1 MNRKQRRALASG
13 AGPSPEQLAAWLQQA
28 IQAQQRG
35 RLAEAETLY
44 RQMLQRDPRQVDALH
59 FLGVLTAQRGQ
70 HEQAADLIRRAL
82 ELNPQ
87 YADAWNNLGNVLTA
101 LERPEEAAEA
111 YRRTVELA
119 PGHVGAYGNLG
130 VALTQLGRLEEAIA
144 ACRQAIALAP
154 DIAESYFNLGTA
166 LLAQGDHEGTIAAY
180 QETVRRQP
188 NHTRAY
194 KALSLLFYKLDRRED
209 ATELFQSWLEQN
221 PDDTAA
227 RHLLAAS
234 SGCDVPGRAADD
246 YVQTMFDEMADDFD
260 RHLHHLGYRAPELLA
275 ETVATTLGAPAG
287 TLDVLD
293 AGCGTG
299 LCGPLLRPYARQLI
313 GVDLSPG
320 MVDKARARGGYDELV
335 VAELTAFLAER
346 LASYD
351 LIVSADTL
359 VYFGDLA
366 PLFTAAAAAL
376 RPNGWLA
383 FTVEEIP
390 DAETST
396 GFNLALSGRYRHS
409 VAYLRQTLAEAGL
422 TLATLDQVSPRLER
436 DQPVAGLLVVAYKPA
451 LEPTQESRH

>member
-13 AGPSPEQLAAWLQQA
+13 AGPSPEQLAVWLQQA

-35 RLAEAETLY
+35 RLAEAEALY

-194 KALSLLFYKLDRRED
+194 KALSLLFYKLDRRQD

-275 ETVATTLGAPAG
+275 EAVATTLGAPAG

-299 LCGPLLRPYARQLI
+299 LCGPLLRPYARRLI

-409 VAYLRQTLAEAGL
+409 VTYLRQTLAEAGL

>member
-13 AGPSPEQLAAWLQQA
+13 AGPSPEQLAVWLQQA

-35 RLAEAETLY
+35 RLAEAEALY

-275 ETVATTLGAPAG
+275 EAVATTLGAPAG

-299 LCGPLLRPYARQLI
+299 LCGPLLRPYARRLI

-376 RPNGWLA
+376 RPNGRLA